1 MEPRTLDLAAYPRRA
16 HFDYF
21 RQMANPYL
29 SVTASCDITALR
41 RLTQER
47 GLPFFL
53 TVLHCAINA
62 ANAVP
67 ELRQRIRGEGIVEYD
82 RCLSSHTVA
91 LPDGTY
97 CYCTLDCAQ
106 PLGAFLPAAQAEVA
120 RVKAAPSL
128 DDGAD
133 PDELFFVSSL
143 PWLTFSAISL
153 PTPTPADSNPRITFG
168 KFTQEGDRVL
178 LPVNLTANHALV
190 DGLHLAAFLD
200 GTLFDTVPA
209 NQAAYAVALAPYG
222 VSLSVEDFAL
232 HCNGRYYRD
241 FLGELLGGDEAKIDA
256 VHDAKLAAYP
266 ALFHRIRENTALFSL
281 LQTLRADYHTALV
294 TSATRCSV
302 EAILRYFHREN
313 CFDLL
318 LTNVEVPHKKP
329 APDGFLMAM
338 EHFGVAPADTII
350 FEDSPEG
357 IQAAQASGA
366 PYLLVREIR

>member
-1 MEPRTLDLAAYPRRA
+1 MKKKLAI
-16 HFDYF
+16 FD
-21 RQMANPYL
+21 M
-29 SVTASCDITALR
+29 
-41 RLTQER
+41 
-47 GLPFFL
+47 
-53 TVLHCAINA
+53 
-62 ANAVP
+62 
-67 ELRQRIRGEGIVEYD
+67 
-82 RCLSSHTVA
+82 
-91 LPDGTY
+91 
-97 CYCTLDCAQ
+97 
-106 PLGAFLPAAQAEVA
+106 
-120 RVKAAPSL
+120 
-128 DDGAD
+128 
-133 PDELFFVSSL
+133 
-143 PWLTFSAISL
+143 
-153 PTPTPADSNPRITFG
+153 
-168 KFTQEGDRVL
+168 
-178 LPVNLTANHALV
+178 
-190 DGLHLAAFLD
+190 D

-241 FLGELLGGDEAKIDA
+241 FLGELLGGDKAKIDA

-357 IQAAQASGA
+357 IRAAQASGA
-366 PYLLVREIR
+366 PYLLVREIREKIRASGPDFLMIQFAQGQSFSLTKALPAFPVRPEGAPLACRHSSRSRSRCFSRRCGSR

>member
-1 MEPRTLDLAAYPRRA
+1 MRRKDNVKIYFAVCRPQDLSFYADNFVEKSGAGYSR
-16 HFDYF
+16 
-21 RQMANPYL
+21 
-29 SVTASCDITALR
+29 SCS
-41 RLTQER
+41 
-47 GLPFFL
+47 LP
-53 TVLHCAINA
+53 
-62 ANAVP
+62 
-67 ELRQRIRGEGIVEYD
+67 
-82 RCLSSHTVA
+82 
-91 LPDGTY
+91 
-97 CYCTLDCAQ
+97 
-106 PLGAFLPAAQAEVA
+106 
-120 RVKAAPSL
+120 
-128 DDGAD
+128 
-133 PDELFFVSSL
+133 LFFRSS
-143 PWLTFSAISL
+143 SS
-153 PTPTPADSNPRITFG
+153 S
-168 KFTQEGDRVL
+168 FTRRGFQMKV
-178 LPVNLTANHALV
+178 
-190 DGLHLAAFLD
+190 
-200 GTLFDTVPA
+200 FDTVPA

>member
-1 MEPRTLDLAAYPRRA
+1 MKKKLAI
-16 HFDYF
+16 FD
-21 RQMANPYL
+21 M
-29 SVTASCDITALR
+29 
-41 RLTQER
+41 
-47 GLPFFL
+47 
-53 TVLHCAINA
+53 
-62 ANAVP
+62 
-67 ELRQRIRGEGIVEYD
+67 
-82 RCLSSHTVA
+82 
-91 LPDGTY
+91 
-97 CYCTLDCAQ
+97 
-106 PLGAFLPAAQAEVA
+106 
-120 RVKAAPSL
+120 
-128 DDGAD
+128 
-133 PDELFFVSSL
+133 
-143 PWLTFSAISL
+143 
-153 PTPTPADSNPRITFG
+153 
-168 KFTQEGDRVL
+168 
-178 LPVNLTANHALV
+178 
-190 DGLHLAAFLD
+190 D

-366 PYLLVREIR
+366 SRSQAASRSPVMSMWKTSAITWVQPWIKYVQPSSIRSPRRSRWASAWCMNSRVPR